1 MGMRPFAILSSAVVA
16 LVLATSYGGCVHDP
30 VGRDSAPA
38 PAAESR
44 PAGSGS
50 SRPGDEVQVHRPSGA
65 YDLVLEDVSAVRRAG
80 HDRLVLR
87 FAGTGRPG
95 WAARF
100 VDEAVLEGS
109 GATVGLRGDTIL
121 RLDISGTPTRAPE
134 DHDPPVRH
142 ALGGAVVDLHTVGA
156 FEGMTQVFVGLRGG
170 RAPFRVL
177 TLAAPSRLVV
187 DLG

>member
-1 MGMRPFAILSSAVVA
+1 MRPSAILSSAVVA
-16 LVLATSYGGCVHDP
+16 LVLSTSYAGCTYEP
-30 VGRDSAPA
+30 VARDSAPA
-38 PAAESR
+38 PAAEPG
-44 PAGSGS
+44 PARSAL
-50 SRPGDEVQVHRPSGA
+50 SRPGDEVQVHRPRGA

-95 WAARF
+95 RAARF

-121 RLDISGTPTRAPE
+121 RLDISGTPTRMPE
-134 DHDPPVRH
+134 DHDPPVRR

-170 RAPFRVL
+170 RAPFRAF
-177 TLAAPSRLVV
+177 TLRAPSRLVV